1 MRRRRGERGSA
12 LILAVLI
19 LFAMLGLGLIAMRST
34 TQNIAGSGN
43 LRLNKQARYVAESG
57 LYATLAVLNANTRNV
72 RNALLQAW
80 QQAAVD
86 GPAAVVLNDR
96 GRAWV
101 TRVGLDGREDGAPLF
116 ETVTAVPAFLQAG
129 PGPLGLYGEISGLVT
144 SFEVTVEGFAIW
156 GPSAG
161 NEIGDNGMATD
172 GDCMM
177 HLTARGFVSNV
188 AVGEDGFARAGDDV
202 RYAEHTLKAGV
213 VLEVDNRA
221 LCQAL

>member
-43 LRLNKQARYVAESG
+43 LRLNKQARYVAEAG
-57 LYATLAVLNANTRNV
+57 LYASLAVLNANTLGV
-72 RNALLQAW
+72 RNALLTEW
-80 QQAAVD
+80 QRAVEA
-86 GPAAVVLNDR
+86 GPAAVMLDDR

-101 TRVGLDGREDGAPLF
+101 TRVGPDGRQQGAPLF
-116 ETVTAVPAFLQAG
+116 ETVTGVPTFLASG
-129 PGPLGLYGEISGLVT
+129 PGPLGIYGQTSGLVT

-172 GDCMM
+172 GDCLM
-177 HLTARGFVSNV
+177 HLTARGYV
-188 AVGEDGFARAGDDV
+188 ANAPVGADGFDRAGDDV
-202 RYAEHTLKAGV
+202 RFAEHTLKAGV
-213 VLEVDNRA
+213 VLEVDNQA